1 MKTINKFLLLLGG
14 LAMTAGM
21 TGCEDKRGENL
32 EEYASRVYFRN
43 GGNQT
48 IPLYRVGKNTVYKIP
63 VCKSGS
69 DLSYTAEATVAV
81 VEQSQLDIYNMENNS
96 NYVQI
101 PGDGTG
107 NGPGDCF
114 RFTTETKLH
123 FAPGEISKVVEVELF
138 TDDIS
143 FLQEANPKNEYVLA
157 LQVYSDRQVSPNINL
172 LILEPDI
179 TIPVVSFTEAG
190 LYRNDFN
197 PDTPPAADVAGEV
210 VLGMDDLWDADF
222 TCKLGV
228 HDQDWLNDY
237 NEKNGTEYELMPSAN
252 YWLCDEQN
260 SALVQFA
267 ANTNK
272 ASFNVHVDSKDMGVF
287 REYVIPLY
295 LEDCSVKYDD
305 PDKTNVFKLDD
316 KVFLV
321 HAVYTPKLEKVTLT
335 GDMLSTDY
343 TSKAGG
349 DNSPVSVIVDGKPD
363 TYWHSEYLDDRPA
376 GDPTY
381 GVYIDIALGE
391 GNELEAVQFRYQ
403 TRHNN
408 GNGAPTLIR
417 IGASNDGENW
427 KLIQEVKEGLP
438 GANNAWGEL
447 PVANAKAP
455 YKYYRFGVATSKA
468 GDCRTAAPSYTA
480 LGELELY
487 GI

>member
-21 TGCEDKRGENL
+21 TGCEDKRGEHL

-48 IPLYRVGKNTVYKIP
+48 ISLYRVGKNTVYKIL

-101 PGDGTG
+101 PES
-107 NGPGDCF
+107 CF
-114 RFTTETKLH
+114 KFKTPTDLH
-123 FAPGEISKVVEVELF
+123 FAAGEISKVVEVELF

-143 FLQEANPKNEYVLA
+143 LLQEANPKNGYVLA

-321 HAVYTPKLEKVTLT
+321 HAVYTPKLEKITLT
-335 GDMLSTDY
+335 EDMLSTDY
-343 TSKAGG
+343 THEG
-349 DNSPVSVIVDGKPD
+349 DGIGLPGLVDGKPD
-363 TYWHSEYLDDRPA
+363 TYWHSLWQNQIP
-376 GDPTY
+376 GDPIY

-403 TRHNN
+403 TRSTNN
-408 GNGAPTLIR
+408 AGAPTRIC

-427 KLIQEVKEGLP
+427 KLIQDYQQEPVA
-438 GANNAWGEL
+438 ANSWGEL

-455 YKYYRFGVATSKA
+455 YKFYRFGVATSKA
-468 GDCRTAAPSYTA
+468 GDCRTQVPSYTN